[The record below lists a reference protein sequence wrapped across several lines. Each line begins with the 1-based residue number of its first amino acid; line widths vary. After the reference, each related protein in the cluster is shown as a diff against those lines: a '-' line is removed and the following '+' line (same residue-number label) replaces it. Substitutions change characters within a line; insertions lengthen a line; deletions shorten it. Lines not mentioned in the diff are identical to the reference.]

1 MPLWESL
8 PPATQAMLCELPA
21 PHGPLFAW
29 LDAQYQEYGA
39 LGWGALQESLP
50 AAPGGTEALALVKR
64 FQAMELHPS
73 SQETQTELR
82 SVLKRLELDEL
93 GRAIEEAIRTQ
104 DIERFKTL
112 DARRTALRMH

>member
-1 MPLWESL
+1 MPW
-8 PPATQAMLCELPA
+8 
-21 PHGPLFAW
+21 AW
-29 LDAQYQEYGA
+29 SGEFSCLV
-39 LGWGALQESLP
+39 LHVS
-50 AAPGGTEALALVKR
+50 ALAGHT
-64 FQAMELHPS
+64 QAMELHPS

-104 DIERFKTL
+104 DMERFKTL